1 MDASAIDSCASAN
14 EEDSLQHTALESM
27 MPEVEVWTTVDVDLD
42 EFDTDDL
49 IEELEKRGRGMEVG
63 SKTGTELITAI
74 YLKRRLGQDYQRE
87 LDELIYLGIGKIV

>member
-1 MDASAIDSCASAN
+1 MDAGAIDSCASAN
-14 EEDSLQHTALESM
+14 EEDSLQHTALESI

-49 IEELEKRGRGMEVG
+49 IEELEKRGKGLEVG
-63 SKTGTELITAI
+63 SQTGTELITAI